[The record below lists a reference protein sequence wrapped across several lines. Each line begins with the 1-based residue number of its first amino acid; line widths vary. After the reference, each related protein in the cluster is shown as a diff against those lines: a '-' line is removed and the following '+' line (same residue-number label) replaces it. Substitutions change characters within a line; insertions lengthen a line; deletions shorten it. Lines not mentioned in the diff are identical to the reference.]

1 MKCDSIE
8 VVELF
13 TTRSKFV
20 ILEAFRSGSCL
31 DTQSN
36 DSLSSWNVI
45 NFDYSNAS
53 VNEHSYKFL
62 FIQGA

>member
-1 MKCDSIE
+1 MQCDSIE

-13 TTRSKFV
+13 TNKSRFV
-20 ILEAFRSGSCL
+20 ILETFRSGSCL

-36 DSLSSWNVI
+36 DSLNSWNVI
-45 NFDYSNAS
+45 NYDYNNAS
-53 VNEHSYKFL
+53 VNGHSYKFL